1 MSGAQGAGDRAQGAG
16 HGIQYVCWL
25 AADRRQMRAMGRAL
39 RALTP
44 EMERGR
50 DFYLLDWR
58 GLERLHGPAEAAA
71 QKLARVEAPIGGAR
85 RAAAAALAA
94 RAAAHFQRP
103 CILLPAGAEAAVMA
117 PWPVALLA
125 DGMLADG
132 SGGDAEETAA
142 ALAVLAAWGI
152 GTLGQLAAL
161 PAAALHARLG
171 ETGLRLRA
179 LARGE
184 GGAEALALAPRRA
197 SGLSWRRGFEP
208 AMEDLTAIERALA
221 RQLDRLAAWLDR
233 RDRMAEALELRLEL
247 EHATPRSYATR
258 FAPPLR
264 QARAMAAQLGL
275 ALRRDPP
282 AAAVA
287 SLRLRARLTAARPL
301 QPSLFA
307 GQESAAPRPEATAKL
322 MQKLAA
328 RLGPGGELGSPR
340 LLDSHRPGAFR
351 LAPFA
356 YPEETG
362 RGGEEMPRRPP
373 QRAPLRGAGRENP
386 PILRALRPAR
396 MARVRLDA
404 ASEPVAAAVGGGPI
418 QPLTVRSGPW
428 RSSGEWWAATAWDWE
443 HWDVEIA
450 GRRLRLRQ
458 DRRGGVWVC
467 DGTYD

>member
-1 MSGAQGAGDRAQGAG
+1 MSGAPGAG
-16 HGIQYVCWL
+16 HGIRYVCWL
-25 AADRRQMRAMGRAL
+25 AADRRQMGAIGRAL
-39 RALTP
+39 RSLAP
-44 EMERGR
+44 EFERGR
-50 DFYLLDWR
+50 DFCLLDWR

-71 QKLARVEAPIGGAR
+71 QKLAAVAAHIGGAR
-85 RAAAAALAA
+85 RAGAAVLAA

-125 DGMLADG
+125 D
-132 SGGDAEETAA
+132 DAGRDTPPTAA

-152 GTLGQLAAL
+152 RTLGQLAAL

-184 GGAEALALAPRRA
+184 GGAEALALAPREP
-197 SGLSWRRGFEP
+197 SGVSWRHGFEP
-208 AMEDLTAIERALA
+208 AIEDLAAIERALA
-221 RQLDRLAAWLDR
+221 RRLGRLAAWLDR

-247 EHATPRSYATR
+247 EHAAPRNYTAR

-264 QARAMAAQLGL
+264 QARTMAAQLGL

-282 AAAVA
+282 PAAVA
-287 SLRLRARLTAARPL
+287 GLRLRARLTAARPL

-307 GQESAAPRPEATAKL
+307 SQQSTAPRPEATAKL

-340 LLDSHRPGAFR
+340 LLDGHRPGAFR
-351 LAPFA
+351 LEPFA
-356 YPEETG
+356 YPAEAGEGPGDVET
-362 RGGEEMPRRPP
+362 PRRPP
-373 QRAPLRGAGRENP
+373 QRAPLRGAGREGRST
-386 PILRALRPAR
+386 LRALRPAP

-404 ASEPVAAAVGGGPI
+404 AREPVAAAVGGEPI

-428 RSSGEWWAATAWDWE
+428 RSSGEWWAETAWDWE

-458 DRRGGVWVC
+458 DRRGGGWVC